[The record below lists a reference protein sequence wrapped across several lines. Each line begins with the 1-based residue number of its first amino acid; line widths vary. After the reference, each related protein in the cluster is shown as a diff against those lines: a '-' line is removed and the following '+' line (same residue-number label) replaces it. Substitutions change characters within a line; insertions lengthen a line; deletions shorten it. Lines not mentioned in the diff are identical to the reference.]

1 MLRFLFLLLFWAAP
15 SHATPLPQDPL
26 LRIETGGQHG
36 SPIRRGDVDAQGR
49 WLVTVSHD
57 KTGRVWD
64 LVTGRLLRVLRIPL
78 AADAD
83 GKLFAAA
90 ISPDGRLVALGGWLR
105 MSGDTSKPHN
115 ILIYDR
121 ASGRLLRRLTG
132 LDNVTHGLAFSPDG
146 QWLAAGVA
154 GGDGLRVW
162 RVSDWGQAYRD
173 RDYNGGIYGM
183 DFSRDG
189 RLAAFGED
197 GFVRLYRRSG
207 SGSGW
212 ERAHKT
218 MVPGGKD
225 PLSIQFSPDD
235 RLLALG
241 FYDTPRVNVLDGET
255 LELAYEP
262 DTSDLKDDNLGWVGW
277 SADGERL
284 YAGGRFARNGQ
295 HIVRIWQ
302 DGGRGGY
309 RDLGLAR
316 DTLSG
321 FHALPDGRM
330 AFLASDPAWGWIT
343 PDGTHQIAAGSPIG
357 DLRGS
362 REGFRVS
369 ADGTRVRFG
378 FEADG
383 RAPAVFDL
391 IQQAYVKDETGLIAP
406 RHSAPGI
413 EPVDWKNRKTPHLNG
428 QPLKL
433 ANFETSRSVVVT
445 PDGVVLGADWN
456 LRRFDRDGKEVW
468 SRSSPGAN
476 WGLNRPGDSEV
487 VVAAY
492 GDGTLRW
499 HRISDGAEL
508 LAFYPHADRKR
519 WVLWTPGGY
528 FAASPGGEELIGWH
542 LNRSLDQ
549 EPDFFPASRFRERFH
564 RPDVIARVLQ
574 TRDEGEA
581 LRLANLESG
590 RRQNIQRVQDVL
602 PPVVEVLAPQDGAS
616 VSSERLILRYRVRSP
631 ADAPVTQ
638 LRVRVNGQPVQTARS
653 LGVVEDEAA
662 GAPETVREV
671 QVAIPKADSEVQV
684 FAENRNGVSV
694 PALVR
699 VKWAGAREDFVIKPK
714 LYVLA
719 IGVSDYANASYRLQ
733 LAAKDARDF
742 AQAMTQQ
749 KGRLYRD
756 VEVKLLTD
764 KDAHR
769 DDILD
774 GLDWLRRQVTAKDVG
789 MLFLAGHGAH
799 DPDGI
804 YYYLPVNAD
813 ADRLRRTSV
822 VFSEVRNTL
831 SNLAGKSVFFVDTCH
846 SGDVLGGGRRAVSDI
861 SGVINELAS
870 AENGVVV
877 FSSSTGRQFSLEDA
891 KWGNGAFTKALVE
904 GLTGRAD
911 IHGSGRITHKSLDFY
926 ISERVKELTG
936 GRQTPVTQA
945 PGGVPDFP
953 IAIR

>member
-1 MLRFLFLLLFWAAP
+1 MLRPFLLLLWFATLPVWAD
-15 SHATPLPQDPL
+15 TLPTDPI

-49 WLVTVSHD
+49 WLVTVAHD

-64 LVTGRLLRVLRIPL
+64 LATGRLLRVLRIPL

-83 GKLFAAA
+83 GKLFATAL
-90 ISPDGRLVALGGWLR
+90 SPDGRLVALGGWLR
-105 MSGDTSKPHN
+105 LSGDTSKAHN
-115 ILIYDR
+115 VLIYDR
-121 ASGRLLRRLTG
+121 ASGRMLRRLTG

-162 RVSDWGQAYRD
+162 RVSDWSQAYRD
-173 RDYNGGIYGM
+173 RDYKGGIYGM

-197 GFVRLYRRSG
+197 GFVRLYRLSG
-207 SGSGW
+207 GSW
-212 ERAHKT
+212 NRALKT
-218 MVPGGKD
+218 TVPGGKD

-235 RLLALG
+235 RYIALG

-262 DTSDLKDDNLGWVGW
+262 DTSDIKDDNIGWVGW

-284 YAGGRFARNGQ
+284 YAGGRYSLNGQ
-295 HIVRIWQ
+295 HIGRVWQ
-302 DGGRGGY
+302 EGGRGAY
-309 RDLGLAR
+309 RDLRLAK

-321 FHALPDGRM
+321 FHPLPDGRM
-330 AFLASDPAWGWIT
+330 VYLASDPSWGWISAN
-343 PDGTHQIAAGSPIG
+343 GQMQAASGSPIG

-369 ADGTRVRFG
+369 ADGARVRFG
-378 FEADG
+378 FESDS
-383 RAPAVFDL
+383 RAPAIFDL
-391 IQQAYVKDETGLIAP
+391 VQQAYVKDETGLIAP
-406 RHSAPGI
+406 RHSGPGI
-413 EPVDWKNRKTPHLNG
+413 EATQWKNFKNPSLNG
-428 QPLKL
+428 QALKL
-433 ANFETSRSVVVT
+433 ANFETSRAVVAT
-445 PDGVVLGADWN
+445 SDGIVLGADWN
-456 LRRFDRDGKEVW
+456 LRRFDRNGKELW
-468 SRSSPGAN
+468 SRSNPGTN
-476 WGLNRPGDSEV
+476 WGLNLPADSQV

-499 HRISDGAEL
+499 HRLSDGAEL

-542 LNRSLDQ
+542 LNRGLEQ

-564 RPDVIARVLQ
+564 RPDVIARILQ
-574 TRDEGEA
+574 TRDESEA
-581 LRLANLESG
+581 LRLANLDSG
-590 RRQNIQRVQDVL
+590 RRQNTQRVQDVL
-602 PPVVEVLAPQDGAS
+602 PPVVEVLSPQDGAS
-616 VSSERLILRYRVRSP
+616 VSSEKVALRYRVRTP

-638 LRVRVNGQPVQTARS
+638 VRVRVNGQPVQTARS
-653 LGVVEDEAA
+653 LGVVDEEAA
-662 GAPETVREV
+662 EAVREV
-671 QVAIPKADSEVQV
+671 QVAIPKADSEIQV

-694 PALVR
+694 AALTR
-699 VKWAGAREDFVIKPK
+699 VKWAGAREEFIIKPK

-719 IGVSDYANASYRLQ
+719 IGVSDYANPGYRLQ

-742 AQAMTQQ
+742 AQAMSAQ

-764 KDAHR
+764 KEAHR

-789 MLFLAGHGAH
+789 MLFLAGHGTH

-813 ADRLRRTSV
+813 AERLRRTSV
-822 VFSEVRNTL
+822 VFSEIRNTL

-846 SGDVLGGGRRAVSDI
+846 SGDVLGGGRRALSDI

-904 GLTGRAD
+904 GLGGRAD
-911 IHGSGRITHKSLDFY
+911 IQGSGRITHKSLDFY

-945 PGGVPDFP
+945 PGGV
-953 IAIR
+953 R

>member
-1 MLRFLFLLLFWAAP
+1 
-15 SHATPLPQDPL
+15 
-26 LRIETGGQHG
+26 
-36 SPIRRGDVDAQGR
+36 VDAQGR
-49 WLVTVSHD
+49 WLVTVAHD

-64 LVTGRLLRVLRIPL
+64 LATGRLLRVLRIPL

-83 GKLFAAA
+83 GKLFATA

-105 MSGDTSKPHN
+105 LSGDTSKAHN

-162 RVSDWGQAYRD
+162 HVSDWSQSYRD
-173 RDYNGGIYGM
+173 RDFNGGIYGM

-189 RLAAFGED
+189 RLATFGED
-197 GFVRLYRRSG
+197 GFVRLYRLSG
-207 SGSGW
+207 GSW
-212 ERAHKT
+212 SRERKT
-218 MVPGGKD
+218 TVPGGKD

-235 RLLALG
+235 RYLALG

-262 DTSDLKDDNLGWVGW
+262 DTDGIKDDNIGWVGW

-284 YAGGRFARNGQ
+284 YAGGRYSRNSQHMAR
-295 HIVRIWQ
+295 VWQ
-302 DGGRGGY
+302 DGGRGSH
-309 RDLGLAR
+309 RDLALAR

-321 FHALPDGRM
+321 LHPLPDGRM
-330 AFLASDPAWGWIT
+330 VYLASDPVWGWIS
-343 PDGTHQIAAGSPIG
+343 PDGQVRPAAGSPIG

-369 ADGTRVRFG
+369 ADGLRVRFG
-378 FEADG
+378 FESDG
-383 RAPAVFDL
+383 RSPVVFDL
-391 IQQAYVKDETGLIAP
+391 VQQAYVKDEAGLIVP
-406 RHSAPGI
+406 RHSAPGM
-413 EPVDWKNRKTPHLNG
+413 EPSNWKNYKNPSLNG
-428 QPLKL
+428 QSLKL
-433 ANFETSRSVVVT
+433 SNFETSRSVVAAA
-445 PDGVVLGADWN
+445 DGIILGADWN
-456 LRRFDRDGKEVW
+456 LRRFDRNGKELW
-468 SRSSPGAN
+468 SRPTPGTN
-476 WGLNRPGDSEV
+476 WGLNRPGDGEV
-487 VVAAY
+487 FVAAN
-492 GDGTLRW
+492 GDGALRW
-499 HRISDGAEL
+499 HRVSDGAEL

-542 LNRSLDQ
+542 LNRGLDQ

-564 RPDVIARVLQ
+564 RPDVIARILQ

-590 RRQNIQRVQDVL
+590 RRQNTQRVQDVL

-616 VSSERLILRYRVRSP
+616 VSSEKLALRYRVRTP
-631 ADAPVTQ
+631 GDAPVTS

-653 LGVVEDEAA
+653 LGVVEDEASEA
-662 GAPETVREV
+662 VREV
-671 QVAIPKADSEVQV
+671 QVPIPKADSEIQV

-699 VKWAGAREDFVIKPK
+699 VKWAGAREEFIIKPK

-719 IGVSDYANASYRLQ
+719 IGVSDYSNPSYRLH

-764 KDAHR
+764 REAHR

-789 MLFLAGHGAH
+789 MLFLAGHGTH

-822 VFSEVRNTL
+822 VFSEIRNTL

-877 FSSSTGRQFSLEDA
+877 FSSSTGRQFSLEDP

-953 IAIR
+953 IAVR